1 MLEDIALMRALP
13 NMYVYTASTD
23 RITKKLIEKIS
34 KDNNPTYVR
43 LYRMETDEYYGS
55 LSEKELDKNIE
66 KGMIIKG
73 IKDVDLKKHDVILFT
88 MGDMIDIVYNVQKRL
103 NEEYGI
109 NALVIDVIR
118 LKPFN
123 EEFVVNILNIINN
136 AKIVTIEDHSIY
148 GGLRKY
154 NIWYYYKR
162 GK

>member
-13 NMYVYTASTD
+13 NMYVYTVSTD

-73 IKDVDLKKHDVILFT
+73 IKDIDLKKHDVILFT

-103 NEEYGI
+103 KEEHGI
-109 NALVIDVIR
+109 NTLVIDVMR

-123 EEFVVNILNIINN
+123 ENMVTKILNTVNN

-154 NIWYYYKR
+154 NI
-162 GK
+162 

>member
-1 MLEDIALMRALP
+1 MLEDISLMRALP

-43 LYRMETDEYYGS
+43 LYRMETDEYYES

-73 IKDVDLKKHDVILFT
+73 IKDVDLKKNDVILFT

-103 NEEYGI
+103 KKEHDI
-109 NALVIDVIR
+109 NALVIDIMR

-123 EEFVVNILNIINN
+123 ENMVTKILNTVNN

-154 NIWYYYKR
+154 NI
-162 GK
+162 

>member
-23 RITKKLIEKIS
+23 RVTKKLIEKIS

-43 LYRMETDEYYGS
+43 LYRMETDEYYES

-123 EEFVVNILNIINN
+123 EELVVNILNIVNN

-154 NIWYYYKR
+154 NI
-162 GK
+162 

>member
-1 MLEDIALMRALP
+1 
-13 NMYVYTASTD
+13 
-23 RITKKLIEKIS
+23 
-34 KDNNPTYVR
+34 
-43 LYRMETDEYYGS
+43 METDEYYGS

-103 NEEYGI
+103 KKEHGI
-109 NALVIDVIR
+109 NTLVIDVMR

-123 EEFVVNILNIINN
+123 ESMVTKILNTVNN

-154 NIWYYYKR
+154 NI
-162 GK
+162 

>member
-23 RITKKLIEKIS
+23 RVTKKIIEKIS
-34 KDNNPTYVR
+34 KDSNPTYVR
-43 LYRMETDEYYGS
+43 LYRMETEEHYEK
-55 LSEKELDKNIE
+55 LSEKELEKHIE
-66 KGMIIKG
+66 NGMIVKG
-73 IKDVDLKKHDVILFT
+73 VRQVELKKHHIILFT

-103 NEEYGI
+103 KKEHDI
-109 NALVIDVIR
+109 NTLVIDVMR

-123 EEFVVNILNIINN
+123 ENMVTKILNTVNN

-154 NIWYYYKR
+154 NI
-162 GK
+162 

>member
-1 MLEDIALMRALP
+1 
-13 NMYVYTASTD
+13 MY
-23 RITKKLIEKIS
+23 IQHQQIWLQKKERGS
-34 KDNNPTYVR
+34 KYKCQNNNPTYVR

-55 LSEKELDKNIE
+55 LTEKELDRNIE

-123 EEFVVNILNIINN
+123 EELVVNILNIINN

-154 NIWYYYKR
+154 NI
-162 GK
+162 